1 MLTIQIEKRD
11 VGTSLDEIRKGGKIP
26 AVLYGKKEASQPITL
41 GATEFMKVWK
51 EAGESS
57 VVILSGVG
65 ENKEALIH
73 EVDVEPVK
81 GLVRHADFYVIEK
94 GKKVTVSVPIEFVG
108 TAPAEKLGAA
118 LVKVLHEI
126 EVRGL
131 PKDLP
136 HQIEVDISSLATL
149 QDQIHVKDIQIP
161 SGITILT
168 DIEEVVALVAEVKEE
183 VEEAAPVDLSAIE
196 VEKKGKK
203 EEEGAAAES
212 AAE

>member
-126 EVRGL
+126 EVEAF

-136 HQIEVDISSLATL
+136 HEITVDVSGLVELEQQILVSDIK
-149 QDQIHVKDIQIP
+149 VP
-161 SGITILT
+161 SGVEVLT
-168 DIEEVVALVAEVKEE
+168 SPDEVVAIAAETKEE
-183 VEEAAPVDLSAIE
+183 VESDTPADLSSIE
-196 VEKKGKK
+196 LSEERGKK
-203 EEEGAAAES
+203 EEEGEEAAE
-212 AAE
+212 

>member
-11 VGTSLDEIRKGGKIP
+11 VGTSLEEIRKGGKIP

-126 EVRGL
+126 EVEAF

-136 HQIEVDISSLATL
+136 HEITVDVSGLVELEQQILVSDIK
-149 QDQIHVKDIQIP
+149 VP
-161 SGITILT
+161 SGVEVLT
-168 DIEEVVALVAEVKEE
+168 SPDEVVAIAAETKEE
-183 VEEAAPVDLSAIE
+183 VESDTPADLSSIE
-196 VEKKGKK
+196 LSEERGKK
-203 EEEGAAAES
+203 EEEGEEAAE
-212 AAE
+212 

>member
-126 EVRGL
+126 EVEAF

-136 HQIEVDISSLATL
+136 HEITVDVSGLVDLEQQILVSDIK
-149 QDQIHVKDIQIP
+149 VP
-161 SGITILT
+161 SGVEVLT
-168 DIEEVVALVAEVKEE
+168 SPDEVVAIAAETKEE
-183 VEEAAPVDLSAIE
+183 VESDTPADLSSIE
-196 VEKKGKK
+196 LSEERGKK
-203 EEEGAAAES
+203 EEEGEEAAE
-212 AAE
+212 